1 MKWQVRRTRH
11 NQSRPIHILTPP
23 PVLPLLPLHLLSPM
37 IATPPPFPPSTP
49 PHHTLQS
56 TTSPPLP
63 PFRSP
68 GQDEGCD
75 GSDQPKPRRDGAGRP
90 GGAGRDGGADGDTR
104 QGRWVGCDDYFVE
117 RVGGG
122 GEWGGVADTEWQRDG
137 EREEWA
143 YQSCVAGA
151 VSAVG
156 AVTRVLLSMS
166 PCLSVSSTFR
176 RLSLH
181 SVVAFAHICVHLSLA
196 SPSLCLSVSFASLD
210 LGQSEHNHD
219 RY

>member
-1 MKWQVRRTRH
+1 MGRINRNLDETGQVGRAVLDEMGEQTETLGKVGGWGVTT
-11 NQSRPIHILTPP
+11 ILWRE
-23 PVLPLLPLHLLSPM
+23 L
-37 IATPPPFPPSTP
+37 
-49 PHHTLQS
+49 
-56 TTSPPLP
+56 
-63 PFRSP
+63 
-68 GQDEGCD
+68 
-75 GSDQPKPRRDGAGRP
+75 
-90 GGAGRDGGADGDTR
+90 
-104 QGRWVGCDDYFVE
+104 
-117 RVGGG
+117 GG